1 MKNKEKCSG
10 RVDIRDVA
18 LWLCSVILHY
28 NTNRPGTFTVP
39 FQVKKMNLKR
49 LGLLAMA
56 AVVTASLSACGVGEA
71 KTAELAEI
79 AAATPLPVE
88 VSVPLTA
95 DIFATYQSTTTISSD
110 AEAPVVA
117 RVSGEVVEIL
127 VEEGDDVEEGQLLA
141 RLDGERLRLQMI
153 ESKANLEKTRKE
165 YERYVQLHER
175 GLVSASAFEGLKFD
189 MDALNATYELKRL
202 NYNYTKIRAPI
213 SGVVSSRYIKLG
225 QHVMAGVAAFKIT
238 DTTKLVAYLSIPQ
251 TELSKISAG
260 DTARLRVDAMP
271 EVEFSAVIA
280 RISPTIDPRNG
291 TFRATASIENQD
303 GDLAPGMFGRFNIAY
318 ERHADALLIPA
329 SALIEEDSETVVY
342 VVNDGSASRRAIE
355 VGIQSD
361 GLVEVLRGLDAND
374 QIVVTGQNGLRD
386 GARVLASNE
395 LQAGI
400 TG

>member
-1 MKNKEKCSG
+1 
-10 RVDIRDVA
+10 
-18 LWLCSVILHY
+18 
-28 NTNRPGTFTVP
+28 
-39 FQVKKMNLKR
+39 MNLKR
-49 LGLLAMA
+49 LGLLAMTA
-56 AVVTASLSACGVGEA
+56 AMTASLSACGIGEA
-71 KTAELAEI
+71 KTSDSAE
-79 AAATPLPVE
+79 AATATPLPVE
-88 VSVPLTA
+88 VSLPSTA
-95 DIFATYQSTTTISSD
+95 DIFATYRSTTTIRSD
-110 AEAPVVA
+110 AEAPVLA

-127 VEEGDDVEEGQLLA
+127 VEEGDNVEEGQLLA

-153 ESKANLEKTRKE
+153 EAKANLDKTAKE
-165 YERYVQLHER
+165 YERYVELHER

-213 SGVVSSRYIKLG
+213 SGVVSSRNIKLG
-225 QHVMAGVAAFKIT
+225 QHVMAGAAAFKIT
-238 DTTKLVAYLSIPQ
+238 DTTRLVAYLSIPQ

-291 TFRATASIENQD
+291 TFRATASIENQ
-303 GDLAPGMFGRFNIAY
+303 GGELAPGMFGRFDIAY
-318 ERHADALLIPA
+318 EKHADALLIPA
-329 SALIEEDSETVVY
+329 APVLQEDSETVVY
-342 VVNDGSASRRAIE
+342 VVNDGSASRRAIK

-361 GLVEVLRGLDAND
+361 GFVEVLGGLDANE

-386 GARVLASNE
+386 GARVLASQE
-395 LQAGI
+395 LQSSF